1 MDLGARRVEGLRV
14 ELLLDCDDL
23 LLLLVVDRNGLD
35 ERCVLDANERVG

>member
-23 LLLLVVDRNGLD
+23 LLLVVDRNGLD
-35 ERCVLDANERVG
+35 DRCVLDANDRVG